1 MCVDV
6 VRMLCMHVY
15 MWQCVYLYM
24 YMCMCVHVY
33 TIYVFKQGFNKINEL
48 NQIHDACKCIRF
60 WSDQY

>member
-1 MCVDV
+1 MV
-6 VRMLCMHVY
+6 CMHVY

-33 TIYVFKQGFNKINEL
+33 TIYEFKQGSNKINEL

-60 WSDQY
+60 G